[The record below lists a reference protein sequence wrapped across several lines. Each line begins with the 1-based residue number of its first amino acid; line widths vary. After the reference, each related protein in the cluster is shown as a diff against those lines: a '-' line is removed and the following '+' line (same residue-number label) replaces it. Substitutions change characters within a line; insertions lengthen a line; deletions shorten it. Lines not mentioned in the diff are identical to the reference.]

1 MNMSKLEDTLTPL
14 MKKWVDVIDRF
25 DDIEDERKV
34 ELSMYKIRWVFYHSI
49 LGIEL
54 FLVILLLFGI
64 YLKL

>member
-1 MNMSKLEDTLTPL
+1 MNKIKDNY
-14 MKKWVDVIDRF
+14 KKWIDIVNRF
-25 DDIEDERKV
+25 DDVEDERKV
-34 ELSMYKIRWVFYHSI
+34 ELNMYKVRWVFYHTI

>member
-1 MNMSKLEDTLTPL
+1 MSKLEDTLTPL